1 LQCAHKFSREK
12 KENVSG
18 SQRGETA
25 NLFRL
30 RIWRADDSSASGR
43 SEGSVHVVLTAV
55 DPPTPAAFLH
65 ALAAM
70 QAL

>member
-1 LQCAHKFSREK
+1 
-12 KENVSG
+12 
-18 SQRGETA
+18 
-25 NLFRL
+25 LFRL
-30 RIWRADDSSASGR
+30 RIWRADASSVSGR
-43 SEGSVHVVLTAV
+43 SEGSVVLTAV